1 MTDMTDMPGDDSGDD
16 RDGRAAEYVLGTLS
30 LEDRLAFEAAL
41 ANDPALRRAVAEW
54 SARLQPLADSV
65 PAETPPADLR
75 ARVLAQITPP
85 AARGER
91 PFSLARWFGWT
102 FGLSALAGVVA
113 VALVFI
119 FTPRPPEVGGF
130 AMLHRSTASNDVIA
144 FQFDKKHQDMVIL
157 ASAAGPETGRDYEL
171 WVLPPNKAPVS
182 LGVFKAGVREERPI
196 PAAAAPYITDYANL
210 AVSVEPTGG
219 SPSGAP
225 TGAVVFTGLVRLM
238 DKLTE

>member
-1 MTDMTDMPGDDSGDD
+1 MTDETDIPGNGPGDE

-41 ANDPALRRAVAEW
+41 RDDQVLRLAVAQW

-65 PAETPPADLR
+65 PPITPPADIR
-75 ARVLAQITPP
+75 ARVMAQIAPIT
-85 AARGER
+85 ARGQR
-91 PFSLARWFGWT
+91 PFSIARWFGWT
-102 FGLSALAGVVA
+102 FGLSALAGAIA

-119 FTPRPPEVGGF
+119 LTPRPPEVGGF
-130 AMLHRSTASNDVIA
+130 AMLHRDKVSNDVVA
-144 FQFDKKHQDMVIL
+144 FQFDKQQKNMVVL
-157 ASAAGPETGRDYEL
+157 ASAVAPGAGHDYEL
-171 WVLPPNKAPVS
+171 WVLPPHKQPVS
-182 LGVFKAGVREERPI
+182 LGVFKTGVREERPI

-225 TGAVVFTGLVRLM
+225 TGPVVFTGLVRLM
-238 DKLTE
+238 DKITE